1 MVQFRR
7 LDPLANAGPY
17 QRLQKTPVKSFTLT
31 EVQFD
36 RLKERRPDLIV
47 HDGDDAVLG
56 LPTRDYLTVHYG
68 YSETEFFRDRF
79 APMFSAMV
87 SSSSRAEAPR
97 GVVLSFRDRPNRN
110 LADVVLWS
118 LAFEEGEQWVEM
130 NLIMPPE
137 MPEPANTIEGGFT
150 VREATAADRD
160 TIADIE
166 AEATGNERL
175 TGSGLDSLYE
185 DARWLY
191 IVADAGGA
199 PVAYLNM
206 TREPGGWGVITEARI
221 RPAQVETLRKLLF
234 AWAVAFLRNNGG
246 RRIRHQVYMSDAS
259 GLALLR
265 EAGFTPGETGL
276 EYTRAVDQVEIQ
288 SKLDA
293 RKEHGTLIKF
303 GDWR

>member
-1 MVQFRR
+1 MVQYRR

-31 EVQFD
+31 EAQFE

-47 HDGDDAVLG
+47 FDGDDAVLG
-56 LPTRDYLTVHYG
+56 LPQRDYLMVHYG
-68 YSETEFFRDRF
+68 YSDVEFFRDRF
-79 APMFSAMV
+79 APMLAAMLGN
-87 SSSSRAEAPR
+87 SSRAEAPR

-118 LAFEEGEQWVEM
+118 LAFEEGPQWVEM

-137 MPEPANTIEGGFT
+137 MPEPSSDLEGGYT
-150 VREATAADRD
+150 VREATPADREA
-160 TIADIE
+160 IADVE
-166 AEATGNERL
+166 AAATGAARL
-175 TGSGLDSLYE
+175 SSSGLDSLYE
-185 DARWLY
+185 EARWLY
-191 IVADAGGA
+191 VVTKDGA
-199 PVAYLNM
+199 AVAYLNM

-221 RPAQVETLRKLLF
+221 LPDHVEALRKNLLG
-234 AWAVAFLRNNGG
+234 WAVAFLRNNGG
-246 RRIRHQVYMSDAS
+246 RRIRHQVYMDDAT

-276 EYTRAVDQVEIQ
+276 EYTRPVEQ
-288 SKLDA
+288 SEIESKIEE
-293 RKEHGTLIKF
+293 RKAHGTLIKF